1 MNPLSIQAPFVPSPE
16 MKRFN
21 GNLRNFGLLSANPV
35 SAALKSDE
43 VFQRVKNEIANNPDL
58 AKSINGIFLYNVT
71 ENGKTTKQWTVDLK
85 NPVVYEGAPKEGKA
99 DVTVTISDT
108 DLLELAAGTISPQ
121 VAYLKGKLKLA
132 GNIMLAQKLGPLMDA
147 NKPKAKL

>member
-1 MNPLSIQAPFVPSPE
+1 M
-16 MKRFN
+16 
-21 GNLRNFGLLSANPV
+21 
-35 SAALKSDE
+35 
-43 VFQRVKNEIANNPDL
+43 
-58 AKSINGIFLYNVT
+58 
-71 ENGKTTKQWTVDLK
+71 
-85 NPVVYEGAPKEGKA
+85 
-99 DVTVTISDT
+99 TVTISDT

>member
-1 MNPLSIQAPFVPSPE
+1 M
-16 MKRFN
+16 
-21 GNLRNFGLLSANPV
+21 
-35 SAALKSDE
+35 
-43 VFQRVKNEIANNPDL
+43 
-58 AKSINGIFLYNVT
+58 
-71 ENGKTTKQWTVDLK
+71 
-85 NPVVYEGAPKEGKA
+85 YEGAPKEGKA

-108 DLLELAAGTISPQ
+108 DLLELAAGAISPQ

>member
-1 MNPLSIQAPFVPSPE
+1 MPFRVPTIHY
-16 MKRFN
+16 F
-21 GNLRNFGLLSANPV
+21 F
-35 SAALKSDE
+35 
-43 VFQRVKNEIANNPDL
+43 VFL
-58 AKSINGIFLYNVT
+58 A
-71 ENGKTTKQWTVDLK
+71 VDLK
-85 NPVVYEGAPKEGKA
+85 KLSVYEGPLKEGKA

-147 NKPKAKL
+147 NKHKAKL